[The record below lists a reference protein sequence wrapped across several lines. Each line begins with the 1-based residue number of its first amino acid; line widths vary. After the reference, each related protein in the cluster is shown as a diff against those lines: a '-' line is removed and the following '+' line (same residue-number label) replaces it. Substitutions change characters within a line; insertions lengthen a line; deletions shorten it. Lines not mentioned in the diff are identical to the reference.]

1 MDKEYHM
8 VMDKYTQG
16 TGGGSGLDE
25 NYVAWQQCDEL
36 HVINYTNQQASL
48 IYLTVVHMWDK
59 MYGFPFVSVKDTLP
73 LECAIDSCFDFD
85 TENEFGIGEVESC
98 INDAGSVLAGRVWD
112 DIHTPILGK
121 AQHTASSSSR

>member
-25 NYVAWQQCDEL
+25 NYVAWQQRDEL

-59 MYGFPFVSVKDTLP
+59 MYGFSFVSVKDSLP
-73 LECAIDSCFDFD
+73 LEWAID
-85 TENEFGIGEVESC
+85 
-98 INDAGSVLAGRVWD
+98 
-112 DIHTPILGK
+112 
-121 AQHTASSSSR
+121 